1 MWEEDTEPLD
11 WGAGRIYLPITVQC
25 RDVWYSVM
33 KMEVIKSKELRGVM
47 KHFWSTHWPCSSVAR
62 KKCDLFTVLKL
73 NQTDPFG
80 WAFVWGFWIQKLLLI
95 KVFSEL
101 CQCSPLQCCFLFP
114 PAFFLLCFFLNLQFQ
129 LWLQSFCCLTT
140 CRLWSGRQSGRSK
153 CTLRCVVW
161 QWWDWPLR
169 ISSLTGLVK
178 TRGKDR
184 ISEAGCENCVA
195 CFQDLCCCSSEWVFE
210 HPDRVRGMHL
220 KVQRVLKQLK

>member
-1 MWEEDTEPLD
+1 
-11 WGAGRIYLPITVQC
+11 
-25 RDVWYSVM
+25 M

-101 CQCSPLQCCFLFP
+101 CQCSALQCCFLFP

-184 ISEAGCENCVA
+184 INEAGCENCVA